1 MRPSSRR
8 RLYIQFAGMC
18 VWIGDVVTI
27 SAICLVVV
35 SGIFPIETP
44 VNAKDDAIN
53 SDGRRTCASHV
64 VAPD

>member
-1 MRPSSRR
+1 M
-8 RLYIQFAGMC
+8 
-18 VWIGDVVTI
+18 WIGDVVTI